1 MSEIAGV
8 RILGTGRPATRDNG
22 RMLGPAQT
30 PAPPYFAVIF
40 TSVRNDQ
47 PGDGFAE
54 ADRQL
59 FELAQ
64 TQPGFLGYESAGE
77 DGLGITVSY
86 WESEAAI
93 AAWKAVAD
101 HRAAQEEGRATWFD
115 AYDVRVA
122 HVERAYSFT
131 RDDA

>member
-1 MSEIAGV
+1 MI
-8 RILGTGRPATRDNG
+8 
-22 RMLGPAQT
+22 GPART
-30 PAPPYFAVIF
+30 PPPPYFAVIF
-40 TSVRNDQ
+40 TSMRTEQ

-54 ADRQL
+54 TDARL

-64 TQPGFLGYESAGE
+64 QQPGYLGYESAGE

-101 HRAAQEEGRATWFD
+101 HRAAQEQGRARWFD
-115 AYDVRVA
+115 AYDVRVTR
-122 HVERAYSFT
+122 VERAYSFT
-131 RDDA
+131 RGDT